1 MRPSGPLGDGGELG
15 FIPAEVQSIPAWA
28 NYIIVHRQ
36 ATLSEL
42 KDGTYSLD
50 EALDLA
56 ETINVDN
63 YNKNMAHKV
72 AEAKAKALGAARRG

>member
-1 MRPSGPLGDGGELG
+1 MGDGGELG
-15 FIPAEVQSIPAWA
+15 FTPAEVQSIPAWA
-28 NYIIVHRQ
+28 NYIIVNNQ
-36 ATLSEL
+36 AKLSEL

-63 YNKNMAHKV
+63 YNKNMAQKV
-72 AEAKAKALGAARRG
+72 AQAKAKAMGAARRG